1 MRQFLRISA
10 AALAILAGTS
20 FGLSAQTTTDQQADK
35 ELLES
40 IDNEIERLTE
50 MLDLDD
56 AQIFYVDSILVHD
69 YTEMQREFKA
79 LQEKKVSNADLYDA
93 IQFKWQDQVY
103 YSLQKVFNDEQ
114 WTRYLKSGA
123 ERNKKNR
130 DKKRAKSGK

>member
-20 FGLSAQTTTDQQADK
+20 FGLSAQTTTDQQAEK

-79 LQEKKVSNADLYDA
+79 LQEKKVSNADLYDD